1 MDYIRAIPSRHAQGA
16 IPESSGEGSM
26 KKVSKR
32 VTIWLASDFPTEEN
46 YVVVNDDTGE
56 ILEGKLLAIL
66 PHLTLGLSERHHMRI
81 MREWSFH
88 G

>member
-1 MDYIRAIPSRHAQGA
+1 
-16 IPESSGEGSM
+16 M